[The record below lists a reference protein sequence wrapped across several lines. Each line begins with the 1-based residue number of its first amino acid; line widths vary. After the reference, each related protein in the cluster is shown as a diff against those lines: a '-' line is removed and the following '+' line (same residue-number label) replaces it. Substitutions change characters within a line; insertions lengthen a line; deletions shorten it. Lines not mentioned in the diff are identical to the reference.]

1 MKVERITASTF
12 NLRPFAFDF
21 NFIDQRGTRFIGHRS
36 AFIITFPAAPVQRV
50 GARAWL
56 VRLLKHLDPHP
67 IGKLSR
73 NEDTFPVSSGVRLE
87 LSLRVFL

>member
-36 AFIITFPAAPVQRV
+36 AFIITFPAAPVQRFV
-50 GARAWL
+50 GRG
-56 VRLLKHLDPHP
+56 P
-67 IGKLSR
+67 G
-73 NEDTFPVSSGVRLE
+73 
-87 LSLRVFL
+87 